1 MALIRAGPAFGPKNL
16 SGSSHVGDKNRLVLS
31 VNVINVLDS
40 DTATNY
46 FQTQLE
52 IGAVVDVP
60 ETTILYQGS
69 NFQQRIQQQGVRNDP
84 RFLQATAFQAPRSI
98 RLGARFSF

>member
-1 MALIRAGPAFGPKNL
+1 MPFLNQLDLYAQHEIKL
-16 SGSSHVGDKNRLVLS
+16 GDRNRLVLS
-31 VNVINVLDS
+31 VNVLNALDQ

-46 FQTQLE
+46 FATQLE
-52 IGAVVDVP
+52 SGAVVDVP

-69 NFQQRIQQQGVRNDP
+69 NFQQLIAQQGLRNDP